1 MTDSADKRWSTKA
14 DRCADSGRGALAS
27 ADGLGVLLV
36 ADAAVRAKR
45 PGPLSTLCHTTT
57 LTSHWGLSESLYPAL
72 LLFLHCFLKSLDT
85 TLFACQQLSHS
96 LLKPR
101 TSFILIWWH
110 CLTGVEVDWSQQLCN
125 LLMGAREC
133 WGLKWRNVIWFMAL
147 GTYELDSSNAM
158 SKQWVKPT
166 SWKAF
171 VLVSSQTDGRT
182 DIQTVHT
189 VCGIGSSE

>member
-1 MTDSADKRWSTKA
+1 MIHESWSVCWQ
-14 DRCADSGRGALAS
+14 RER
-27 ADGLGVLLV
+27 GLG
-36 ADAAVRAKR
+36 
-45 PGPLSTLCHTTT
+45 PGRWTGCITGGRRSCQGQTARTSIHSMPYHHTDVTL
-57 LTSHWGLSESLYPAL
+57 GLSESLYPAL

-96 LLKPR
+96 LSKPR
-101 TSFILIWWH
+101 TSSILIWWH